1 MTGPV
6 QAATEVHFTP
16 LQSQRPTKPSQS
28 FVKKVTELGSAIR
41 PSAKAR
47 QAEHIA
53 VTMAIMEGRPRE
65 AAVGQ
70 VQQVRWSLL
79 PAASV
84 ATAPCLMG
92 PWEYL
97 LGAFIC
103 GVGWPGRSFICTQS
117 SWTDVWPPP
126 LLIWS
131 PPDLPSPGEDTGA
144 HCQP

>member
-6 QAATEVHFTP
+6 QAATEVHFTL

-41 PSAKAR
+41 PSAKAH

-65 AAVGQ
+65 AA
-70 VQQVRWSLL
+70 L
-79 PAASV
+79 V

-117 SWTDVWPPP
+117 SGTDVWPPP